1 MKPQSR
7 VPDEIELTRRA
18 FMNME
23 FFKKV
28 RSDMDETHFNKIFQV
43 MKVDF
48 FKAGQRVFS
57 HGKTYMR
64 GCSIIGDKVIS
75 ERTFTS

>member
-1 MKPQSR
+1 LKPQTR
-7 VPDEIELTRRA
+7 VEDEVALTRKA
-18 FMNME
+18 FTDMD

-43 MKVDF
+43 MKVEF

-57 HGKTYMR
+57 HGKR
-64 GCSIIGDKVIS
+64 INEIDSVINGI
-75 ERTFTS
+75 R

>member
-1 MKPQSR
+1 MIIDILTVKPQSR
-7 VPDEIELTRRA
+7 FPDEIALTRKA
-18 FMNME
+18 FTNMD

-43 MKVDF
+43 MKVEF

-57 HGKTYMR
+57 HGKSYMW
-64 GCSIIGDKVIS
+64 GYPCNSG
-75 ERTFTS
+75 